1 MKIESVDIFYLAM
14 PEIEDVGDGS
24 QDAAL
29 VRIRAGGYEGWGQ
42 CEASPLVS
50 IAGLVAPMSHS
61 ALKPV
66 AASVIGQTVSG
77 PEDISAVNR
86 RVRANS
92 LDMLQADHVLSGI
105 DIALWDLLGK
115 NRGEPVFS
123 LLGFSRAFPK
133 LPYASVLFG
142 PKPAITF
149 SKAVDIRKR
158 GFKAAKFGWE
168 PYGRISSDH
177 DRDQVMA
184 AREGLGKEGILLIDA
199 GTVWVDDV
207 EAARRRLP
215 ALKEARAT
223 WLEEPFVS
231 GALEAYRALAAEAG
245 QVKLAGGEGCHDYH
259 TARHMIDYAGIGFIQ
274 IDTGRIGGI
283 TTAREVAR
291 YALERGI
298 SFVNHTFTSHLSLA
312 ASLCPFAG
320 NQADHLCEYPV
331 EPKPVA
337 RDLTKQKLVPDSE
350 GAIRLPAGPGL
361 GIEPDLDCVRKYLVS
376 TEISVGGRTIYRTP
390 TI

>member
-1 MKIESVDIFYLAM
+1 M
-14 PEIEDVGDGS
+14 PKIEDVGDGS

-29 VRIRAGGYEGWGQ
+29 VRVRAGGYEGWGQ
-42 CEASPLVS
+42 CEASPLVC

-66 AASVIGQTVSG
+66 AQSVLDRVISG
-77 PEDISAVNR
+77 PEDIAAINR
-86 RVRANS
+86 LVRANS

-115 NRGEPVFS
+115 SRGEPVYG
-123 LLGFSRAFPK
+123 LLGFKQAFPK

-142 PKPAITF
+142 REPAITF
-149 SKAVDIRKR
+149 DKAVEIGKR

-168 PYGRISSDH
+168 PYGRISPAH

-184 AREGLGKEGILLIDA
+184 AREGLGKEGVLLIDA

-207 EAARRRLP
+207 QAARQRLS
-215 ALKEARAT
+215 ALKEAGAT

-231 GALEAYRALAAEAG
+231 GALEAYRALATEAG
-245 QVKLAGGEGCHDYH
+245 PVKLAGGEGCHNFH
-259 TARHMIDYAGIGFIQ
+259 MARHMIDYAGIGYIQ
-274 IDTGRIGGI
+274 VDSGRIGGI

-291 YALERGI
+291 YARDRGV

-312 ASLCPFAG
+312 ASLSPFAG
-320 NQADHLCEYPV
+320 HQSDDLCEYPV

-337 RDLTKQKLVPDSE
+337 GKLTKKKIVPDPE
-350 GAIRLPAGPGL
+350 GMIRLPSEPGL
-361 GIEPDLDCVRKYLVS
+361 GVEPDPECVRKYLISV
-376 TEISVGGRTIYRTP
+376 EISAGGRKIYRTP
-390 TI
+390 NI